1 MGKVKMLVACHKPST
16 VFQDDVYIPIH
27 VGKALSS
34 YQMNMIGDDTGDNIS
49 VKNPM
54 YCELTAEYWGWK
66 NLNDIEYI
74 GLCHYRRYFET
85 KITNDNIVDLLGNK
99 YDVMLV
105 DPMIIRY
112 SAGTHLLYGV
122 SIEDIS
128 IFVTCIKE
136 IYPEYYHQ
144 LCSYLKSNKLIPYNM
159 FVMKKSL
166 FDQFAEWQ
174 FSVLNSMEKYVK
186 LSNYTRMRRVY
197 GYIGE
202 VLLPLWCKCREL
214 RIRYDGVIPM
224 IGEKCILS
232 WKDIL
237 SRNFNRLAFQLQL
250 ANLNWINSP
259 SVVVGLQNDGIYDE
273 FGLLEE

>member
-1 MGKVKMLVACHKPST
+1 
-16 VFQDDVYIPIH
+16 
-27 VGKALSS
+27 
-34 YQMNMIGDDTGDNIS
+34 
-49 VKNPM
+49 
-54 YCELTAEYWGWK
+54 
-66 NLNDIEYI
+66 
-74 GLCHYRRYFET
+74 
-85 KITNDNIVDLLGNK
+85 
-99 YDVMLV
+99 
-105 DPMIIRY
+105 
-112 SAGTHLLYGV
+112 
-122 SIEDIS
+122 
-128 IFVTCIKE
+128 
-136 IYPEYYHQ
+136 
-144 LCSYLKSNKLIPYNM
+144 
-159 FVMKKSL
+159 
-166 FDQFAEWQ
+166 
-174 FSVLNSMEKYVK
+174 MEKYVK